1 MRAFFDTN
9 IIIYAHDRRDSLKHA
24 RALALM
30 EAHIIAGTFVLST
43 QVMIEAYNVLQRAAL
58 LKKNMAFEIVE
69 SLADE
74 HVVPADASFVLRALQ
89 LAQRHQLSHWDGLV
103 VQAALDAG
111 CEALFSEDMQAGMRF
126 GDLEV
131 VNPFVDAADEP
142 RAVYATRVRGAPAPP
157 ALGRRAAPAPA
168 PRKRRA

>member
-9 IIIYAHDRRDSLKHA
+9 VIVYAHDRRDRLKHV

-30 EAHIIAGTFVLST
+30 ETHISAGTFVMST

-58 LKKNMAFEIVE
+58 LNKDMALEIVE

-74 HVVPADASFVLRALQ
+74 HVVPADAASVLRGLQ
-89 LAQRHQLSHWDGLV
+89 LAQRYQLSHWDGLV

-111 CEALFSEDMQAGMRF
+111 CEVLYSEDMQAGMRF
-126 GDLEV
+126 GDLEIV
-131 VNPFVDAADEP
+131 SPFADAAHEP
-142 RAVYATRVRGAPAPP
+142 RAPYAART
-157 ALGRRAAPAPA
+157 RAAPPQ
-168 PRKRRA
+168 RSRRRT

>member
-9 IIIYAHDRRDSLKHA
+9 IIVYAHDRRDGRKQG

-30 EAHIIAGTFVLST
+30 EQHIGAGSFVLST
-43 QVMIEAYNVLQRAAL
+43 QVMIEAYNALQRAAL
-58 LKKNMAFEIVE
+58 LKKEKALDIVE

-74 HVVPADASFVLRALQ
+74 HVVPADASLVVRGLQ

-111 CEALFSEDMQAGMRF
+111 CAALYSEDMQAGMRF
-126 GDLEV
+126 GDLEI
-131 VNPFVDAADEP
+131 VNPFADAAHEP
-142 RAVYATRVRGAPAPP
+142 RPEYASRGRV
-157 ALGRRAAPAPA
+157 APA
-168 PRKRRA
+168 PRKLGKRAASPGQARRK

>member
-1 MRAFFDTN
+1 VRAFFDTN
-9 IIIYAHDRRDSLKHA
+9 VIVYAHDRRDGLKQS

-30 EAHIIAGTFVLST
+30 ETHIAAGSFVLST
-43 QVMIEAYNVLQRAAL
+43 QVMIEAYNALQRAAL
-58 LKKNMAFEIVE
+58 LKKDLALKIVE

-74 HVVPADASFVLRALQ
+74 HVVPADAALVLRGLQ
-89 LAQRHQLSHWDGLV
+89 LGERHQLSHWDGLI

-131 VNPFVDAADEP
+131 INPFADAAHEP
-142 RAVYATRVRGAPAPP
+142 RAAYGTRERIAPKASPP
-157 ALGRRAAPAPA
+157 
-168 PRKRRA
+168 PRKRRRA